1 MAKLKNKVMQ
11 KKQNKFWEK
20 KQKDNNGLK
29 QEMQQLMQSKDYAK
43 ALEVM
48 AEIAGTGQMD
58 TETMYWGAKCYF
70 LLGDYDRAAKWLDN
84 TLSRQA
90 DYMSAKVLLSAL
102 CIAQKRYEDA
112 LKLGEYILAKG
123 EEQMT
128 EEDRAVLEKGLKY
141 VAAIQKALF
150 KDYPACRNF
159 VGITDEAANALAKL
173 RKLMDEVKQEGG
185 LANVPSFDAAEEKAD
200 GAENGNEGEELPAE
214 VAQPCKEDAADAF
227 DTDKA
232 VTEIMAKEVSL
243 REKIRLLNA
252 FAGGCYQAGDY
263 QFAFELL
270 SAALQLDAHDDAVL
284 RNISYTCLAA
294 GEKEQALEF
303 AAKMT
308 MVDFALLH
316 AAMDS

>member
-11 KKQNKFWEK
+11 KKAWKK
-20 KQKDNNGLK
+20 KQKDSNELK
-29 QEMQQLMQSKDYAK
+29 LEMQQLMQEKDYAT

-48 AEIAGTGQMD
+48 AEIADTGQMD

-90 DYMSAKVLLSAL
+90 DYMPAQVLLSAL

-159 VGITDEAANALAKL
+159 VGITDEAANALDKL
-173 RKLMDEVKQEGG
+173 RKLMDEVKQGGG
-185 LANVPSFDAAEEKAD
+185 LANVSSVDETGKEAD

-214 VAQPCKEDAADAF
+214 VTQPCREDAADAF

-263 QFAFELL
+263 QSAFELL
-270 SAALQLDAHDDAVL
+270 SAALQLDAHDDTVL
-284 RNISYTCLAA
+284 KNIAYTCLAA
-294 GEKEQALEF
+294 DEKEQALEY

>member
-1 MAKLKNKVMQ
+1 MPAQ
-11 KKQNKFWEK
+11 
-20 KQKDNNGLK
+20 
-29 QEMQQLMQSKDYAK
+29 
-43 ALEVM
+43 
-48 AEIAGTGQMD
+48 
-58 TETMYWGAKCYF
+58 
-70 LLGDYDRAAKWLDN
+70 
-84 TLSRQA
+84 
-90 DYMSAKVLLSAL
+90 VLLSAL

-128 EEDRAVLEKGLKY
+128 EEDRDILEKGLKY
-141 VAAIQKALF
+141 VAAMQKALF
-150 KDYPACRNF
+150 KDYPACRKYL
-159 VGITDEAANALAKL
+159 GMTDEAANALAKL
-173 RKLMDEVKQEGG
+173 RKLMDEVKQGGG
-185 LANVPSFDAAEEKAD
+185 LANVSSVDEAGKEAD

-214 VAQPCKEDAADAF
+214 VAQPCREDAADAF

-263 QFAFELL
+263 QSAFELL
-270 SAALQLDAHDDAVL
+270 SAALQLDAHDDTVL
-284 RNISYTCLAA
+284 KNIAYTCLATD
-294 GEKEQALEF
+294 EKEQALEY

-316 AAMDS
+316 DVMDV

>member
-11 KKQNKFWEK
+11 KKAWKK
-20 KQKDNNGLK
+20 KQKDSNELK
-29 QEMQQLMQSKDYAK
+29 LEMQQLMQSKDYAT

-90 DYMSAKVLLSAL
+90 DYMPAQVLLSAL

-159 VGITDEAANALAKL
+159 VGITDEAANALDKL
-173 RKLMDEVKQEGG
+173 RKLMDEFKQGGG
-185 LANVPSFDAAEEKAD
+185 LANVSSVDETGKEAD

-214 VAQPCKEDAADAF
+214 VAQPCREDAADAF

-263 QFAFELL
+263 QSAFELL
-270 SAALQLDAHDDAVL
+270 SAALQLDAHDDTVL
-284 RNISYTCLAA
+284 KNIAYTCLAA
-294 GEKEQALEF
+294 DEKEQALEY
-303 AAKMT
+303 ASKMT

-316 AAMDS
+316 DVMDV

>member
-11 KKQNKFWEK
+11 KKAWKK
-20 KQKDNNGLK
+20 KQKDSNELK
-29 QEMQQLMQSKDYAK
+29 LEMQQLMQEKDYAT

-48 AEIAGTGQMD
+48 AEIADTGQMD

-84 TLSRQA
+84 TFSRQA

-128 EEDRAVLEKGLKY
+128 EEDRDILEKGLKS

-173 RKLMDEVKQEGG
+173 RKLMDEVKQGGG
-185 LANVPSFDAAEEKAD
+185 LANVSSVDEAGKEAD

-214 VAQPCKEDAADAF
+214 VAQPCREDAADSF
-227 DTDKA
+227 DTDKV

-263 QFAFELL
+263 QSAFELL
-270 SAALQLDAHDDAVL
+270 SAALQLDAHDDTVL
-284 RNISYTCLAA
+284 KNIAYTCLAA
-294 GEKEQALEF
+294 DEKEQALEY

-316 AAMDS
+316 DVMDV

>member
-11 KKQNKFWEK
+11 KKAWKK
-20 KQKDNNGLK
+20 KQKDSNELK
-29 QEMQQLMQSKDYAK
+29 LEMQQLMQEKDYAT

-48 AEIAGTGQMD
+48 AEIADTGQMD

-84 TLSRQA
+84 ALSRQA

-112 LKLGEYILAKG
+112 LQLGEYILAKG

-141 VAAIQKALF
+141 VAEIQKALF

-173 RKLMDEVKQEGG
+173 RKLMDEVKQGGG
-185 LANVPSFDAAEEKAD
+185 LANVSSVDEAGKEAD

-214 VAQPCKEDAADAF
+214 VAQPCREDAADAF

-263 QFAFELL
+263 QSAFELL
-270 SAALQLDAHDDAVL
+270 SAALQLDAHDDTVL
-284 RNISYTCLAA
+284 KNIAYTCLAA
-294 GEKEQALEF
+294 DEKEQALEY

-316 AAMDS
+316 DVMDV

>member
-11 KKQNKFWEK
+11 KKALEK
-20 KQKDNNGLK
+20 KQKDSNELK
-29 QEMQQLMQSKDYAK
+29 LEMHQLMQEKDYAT

-48 AEIAGTGQMD
+48 AEIADTGQMD
-58 TETMYWGAKCYF
+58 TETMYWGGKCYF

-84 TLSRQA
+84 ALSRQA
-90 DYMSAKVLLSAL
+90 DYMSAKVLLFAL

-112 LKLGEYILAKG
+112 LQLGEYILAKG

-141 VAAIQKALF
+141 VAAMQKALF
-150 KDYPACRNF
+150 KDYPACRKYL
-159 VGITDEAANALAKL
+159 GMTYEAANALAKL
-173 RKLMDEVKQEGG
+173 RKLMDEVKQKHS
-185 LANVPSFDAAEEKAD
+185 LAESADDGICAEKGNASLEQAEARPGNAD
-200 GAENGNEGEELPAE
+200 EIATDVIAT
-214 VAQPCKEDAADAF
+214 V
-227 DTDKA
+227 DTDKV

-243 REKIRLLNA
+243 RDKIRLLNA

-263 QFAFELL
+263 QSAFELL

-284 RNISYTCLAA
+284 KNIAYTCLAT

-316 AAMDS
+316 DVMDV